1 MGLAGGARLL
11 HGQRHRG
18 RPHVQVGEV
27 IRTKDFFG
35 FTFMFSFGVFLPK
48 FKEHFQ
54 VGSAEISTVNAIQ
67 MGACFAAGRNTTD
80 DVQYTWCTGPLAS
93 LLTNMLG
100 WRLTTVLGSL
110 VAGAVGSQYY
120 GGLSFF
126 TGLTAGTGSQCGGSL
141 SLFPLPH
148 SRGNDR

>member
-1 MGLAGGARLL
+1 M
-11 HGQRHRG
+11 
-18 RPHVQVGEV
+18 GEV

-110 VAGAVGSQYY
+110 VAGAVGSQYC
-120 GGLSFF
+120 GGLSNRSHCRDWLSVRWFPQF
-126 TGLTAGTGSQCGGSL
+126 ISSTSQLG
-141 SLFPLPH
+141 
-148 SRGNDR
+148 